1 LTELPSGTVTF
12 LFTDIEGS
20 TVLLKALGH
29 DRYAEALGVHD
40 RIVRSA
46 VTAYRGQVVD
56 TQGDALFVAFATAAD
71 AVAAAVDAQRDLTAE
86 RWPDG
91 ATVRVRMGLH
101 TGEPRVGEQRYVGI
115 GVHRAARIAAAGH
128 GGQVLLSST
137 TRELA
142 EEDLSPGVS
151 IRDLGERRLKDIDQP
166 QHLYQLVIVG
176 LQSDFGQLRTLDV
189 ELRRRR
195 RRMYASSAAIG
206 VVAAAVAIPVFAFG
220 QGGSPS
226 AVTVQGDAVA
236 AIDPGS
242 NRVVGAVSVGARPSE
257 LAAGSGSLWVLNRD
271 DRSVSRIDP
280 TALSVTG
287 VVRLAHAPT
296 GLAAVDGA
304 TWVVGTSPT
313 EAAVTAAR
321 IDPQFN
327 VVSKTV
333 KIEGLVPGE
342 LGSAAASGNIL
353 WIAPSSGRLT
363 RLDARTGRVVQVI
376 DPGTS
381 PTSVVVG
388 EGATW
393 VADRNADTVT
403 RIDLTGL
410 RTAIPVG
417 HSPAAITVGMSA
429 VWVVNALDDQLARI
443 DPATRSVTTTIPV
456 GRGPSGI
463 AVGSGSV
470 WVANSGDGTV
480 SRVDPE
486 RGRVIEV
493 IHVGGSPQS
502 LVYADHRVWVS
513 VDRQALGEVEPG
525 RYADTLRLSAQKDI
539 DSMDPALADGQR
551 SWQLLAASCARLL
564 NYPDKPAPAGA
575 RLIPEVAQ
583 ALPRRSADGK
593 TYTFTIRKGFRFS
606 PPSRELV
613 TAQTFRHAI
622 ERSLNPAMRSGGAQ
636 YYLRDVAGARA
647 YTSGRAAHISGLSV
661 RGDRLTIRLTA
672 AAPDFLLRLAVPF
685 FCAVPLTTPIDPD
698 GVRVIPSAGPYYV
711 TSYIPGQGVILRRNP
726 NYTGRRP
733 HHVER
738 IELSVGV
745 AKHTTDALAEA
756 GTTDYA
762 FSGVDRAD
770 LTRLAARFGAHSEAA
785 RRGKQQYFVNPTLG
799 TEFVVLNTRRHLFAD
814 VHLREAVNYAIDRRA
829 LAKTGGAYGATGE
842 QPTDQ
847 TLPPNMPGFKDA
859 HIYPFSPNITVARRL
874 AGTRRRTAI
883 LYSCNKSPCDEIAQI
898 LTTNLAAIGIDV
910 VTKIFA
916 GRALVSGLLTRPHE
930 PFDLSLAG
938 WGADSPD
945 AGTFLNPLALGA
957 AEFPAFGDSA
967 YRRKLAAVAMLTGA
981 DRTRAYGALDADL
994 ARNAAPWVAISNPE
1008 NVDFFSARVGC
1019 QTYQPVTGMDLA
1031 ALCIRP

>member
-1 LTELPSGTVTF
+1 MTELPSGTVTF

-20 TVLLKALGH
+20 TALLKGLGH
-29 DRYAEALGVHD
+29 NGYAEVLEVHD
-40 RIVRSA
+40 RIVRA
-46 VTAYRGQVVD
+46 AFTAYRGQVVD
-56 TQGDALFVAFATAAD
+56 TQGDAIFVAFTTAAD

-166 QHLYQLVIVG
+166 QHLYQLDISG
-176 LQSDFGQLRTLDV
+176 LQSEFGQLRTLDV

-206 VVAAAVAIPVFAFG
+206 VAAAAVAIPVFAFG

-226 AVTVQGDAVA
+226 AVTVEGDAVA
-236 AIDPGS
+236 AIDTGS
-242 NRVVGAVSVGARPSE
+242 NRVVGAVSVGAGPSE
-257 LAAGSGSLWVLNRD
+257 IASGSGSLWVVNRD
-271 DRSVSRIDP
+271 DRSVSRVDP
-280 TALSVTG
+280 GTLAVTG
-287 VVRLAHAPT
+287 VVRLANSPT

-304 TWVVGTSPT
+304 IWVVGTSPT
-313 EAAVTAAR
+313 EAAVSAAR

-333 KIEGLVPGE
+333 RIEGLVPGE
-342 LGSAAASGNIL
+342 FGSAAASGSTL

-363 RLDARTGRVVQVI
+363 RLDARTGRVVQTV

-381 PTSVVVG
+381 PTSVAVG

-403 RIDLTGL
+403 RIDPTGL

-417 HSPAAITVGMSA
+417 HSPAAITMGMDA
-429 VWVVNALDDQLARI
+429 VWVVNELDDQLARI
-443 DPATRSVTTTIPV
+443 DPETRSVTTTIPV
-456 GRGPSGI
+456 GRSPSGI

-480 SRVDPE
+480 SRVDPK
-486 RGRVIEV
+486 RGRVTEV
-493 IHVGGSPQS
+493 IRVGGSPQS
-502 LVYADHRVWVS
+502 LVYADQRVWVS
-513 VDRQALGEVEPG
+513 VDRQTLGDVEAG
-525 RYADTLRLSAQKDI
+525 SYADTLRLSAQKDI
-539 DSMDPALADGQR
+539 DSIDPALADQQG
-551 SWQLLAASCARLL
+551 SWQLLAATCARLL

-583 ALPRRSADGK
+583 ALPSRSSDGK

-606 PPSRELV
+606 PPSREVV

-622 ERSLNPAMRSGGAQ
+622 ERSLNPAMKSGGAQ
-636 YYLRDVAGARA
+636 YYLHDVAGAKA
-647 YTSGRAAHISGLSV
+647 YTSGRASHISGLSV

-685 FCAVPLTTPIDPD
+685 FCAVPLTTPLDPA

-733 HHVER
+733 RHVER

-745 AKHTTDALAEA
+745 SRQATDALVEA
-756 GTTDYA
+756 GTADYA
-762 FSGVDRAD
+762 FSGVDKTD
-770 LTRLAARFGAHSEAA
+770 LTRLAAR
-785 RRGKQQYFVNPTLG
+785 YG
-799 TEFVVLNTRRHLFAD
+799 T
-814 VHLREAVNYAIDRRA
+814 
-829 LAKTGGAYGATGE
+829 
-842 QPTDQ
+842 
-847 TLPPNMPGFKDA
+847 
-859 HIYPFSPNITVARRL
+859 S
-874 AGTRRRTAI
+874 
-883 LYSCNKSPCDEIAQI
+883 
-898 LTTNLAAIGIDV
+898 
-910 VTKIFA
+910 
-916 GRALVSGLLTRPHE
+916 
-930 PFDLSLAG
+930 
-938 WGADSPD
+938 
-945 AGTFLNPLALGA
+945 
-957 AEFPAFGDSA
+957 
-967 YRRKLAAVAMLTGA
+967 
-981 DRTRAYGALDADL
+981 
-994 ARNAAPWVAISNPE
+994 
-1008 NVDFFSARVGC
+1008 
-1019 QTYQPVTGMDLA
+1019 
-1031 ALCIRP
+1031 